1 MVKVTNKVLKQQK
14 EQIEK
19 LLSVFGNESYNEW
32 LYQQHENY
40 INENKDKALDELLRR
55 NNLLNNDKDEQQ
67 EEHPE
72 EQQEESKIINNGG
85 IN

>member
-1 MVKVTNKVLKQQK
+1 MSVKVTNKMLKQQK

-40 INENKDKALDELLRR
+40 ISENKDKALDELLRR
-55 NNLLNNDKDEQQ
+55 NNLLSNNDSNQ
-67 EEHPE
+67 E

-85 IN
+85 VN

>member
-32 LYQQHENY
+32 LYQQQENY
-40 INENKDKALDELLRR
+40 ISENKDKALDELLRR
-55 NNLLNNDKDEQQ
+55 NNLLSNNDSNQ
-67 EEHPE
+67 EEQPE

-85 IN
+85 VN

>member
-32 LYQQHENY
+32 LYQQQENY
-40 INENKDKALDELLRR
+40 ISENKDKALDELLRR
-55 NNLLNNDKDEQQ
+55 NNLLANHDEQP
-67 EEHPE
+67 EEQPE
-72 EQQEESKIINNGG
+72 EQQEESQTINNGG
-85 IN
+85 IS